1 MAVAQPVEDL
11 QETLPSP
18 PGRAGNETRRL
29 IIGVGFALLALIL
42 IIWFVFPLY
51 ILFKVSVSQPQDV
64 LTQHPPFW
72 IHHFTWSH
80 WTSILHWNRIASP
93 LKMSL
98 ISATGVAI
106 GCIILAAPAAYA
118 ISRLP
123 RGLRYSIVLILL
135 FTRMFPE
142 VTIATPIAA
151 RFLSWGLSD
160 TAIGLILAQMI
171 RNLPFVAWILVGTF
185 EVIPTD
191 LEEASMVDGAGRIGT
206 LIRIVFP
213 LALPGIVVAAIF
225 AWLDSWNDLLWA
237 IYLLLTNFTLP
248 RLTYYYASR
257 GSFFDVATFSVLITI
272 PVFIITLF
280 LQRYIR
286 TGYLSGAVKG

>member
-1 MAVAQPVEDL
+1 MAVTAPERPL
-11 QETLPSP
+11 SE
-18 PGRAGNETRRL
+18 GRTVWARIQRWVLGA
-29 IIGVGFALLALIL
+29 IFVALAAFFIA
-42 IIWFVFPLY
+42 WFVFPLY
-51 ILFKVSVSQPQDV
+51 ILFKVSVSEPEDV

-72 IHHFTWSH
+72 IHNFTWDH
-80 WTSILHWNRIASP
+80 WVDMFNLDRILGP
-93 LKMSL
+93 LQMSL
-98 ISATGVAI
+98 TVATGTALL
-106 GCIILAAPAAYA
+106 CIALAAPAAYA

-123 RGLRYSIVLILL
+123 RGLRYGIVLALL

-160 TAIGLILAQMI
+160 TEFGLVLAHTI
-171 RNLPFVAWILVGTF
+171 RSLPFVAWILVGTF
-185 EVIPTD
+185 SVIPRD
-191 LEEASMVDGAGRIGT
+191 LEEASLVDGAGRIGT

-213 LALPGIVVAAIF
+213 LALPGVVVAGIF

-237 IYLLLTNFTLP
+237 IYLLPSNFTLP
-248 RLTYYYASR
+248 RLTYFYASR
-257 GSFFDVATFSVLITI
+257 GDFFDVATFSILLTI
-272 PVFIITLF
+272 PVFIITLV

>member
-1 MAVAQPVEDL
+1 MADATLSRVEPINEPRPQRDRSHDL
-11 QETLPSP
+11 
-18 PGRAGNETRRL
+18 RRL
-29 IIGVGFALLALIL
+29 IIGVGFAIIALIL
-42 IIWFVFPLY
+42 IIWFIFPLY

-64 LTQHPPFW
+64 LTPHPSFW
-72 IHHFTWSH
+72 FNHVTWDH
-80 WTSILHWNRIASP
+80 WRSILHWSTIGGP

-106 GCIILAAPAAYA
+106 GCIILASPAAYA
-118 ISRLP
+118 IARLP
-123 RGLRYSIVLILL
+123 RKLRYTLVLILL

-160 TAIGLILAQMI
+160 SAFGLILAQMI

-185 EVIPTD
+185 ESIPVD
-191 LEEASMVDGAGRIGT
+191 LEEAAMVDGNGRFGT
-206 LIRIVFP
+206 LVRIVFP

-237 IYLLLTNFTLP
+237 IYLLLSNFSLP

-257 GSFFDVATFSVLITI
+257 GSFFDVATFSILLTI
-272 PVFIITLF
+272 PVFIVTIF

-286 TGYLSGAVKG
+286 AGYLSGAVKG